1 MVAARGRGDRA
12 VTADTIIWSLSCFV
26 IASEAKQSMVQ
37 REERMDCV
45 VASLLAM
52 TNPYSNASGLEQP
65 R

>member
-1 MVAARGRGDRA
+1 MAARGGGGQNA
-12 VTADTIIWSLSCFV
+12 VTAETIIWSLSRFV

-52 TNPYSNASGLEQP
+52 TNPYGNASGLEQP

>member
-1 MVAARGRGDRA
+1 M
-12 VTADTIIWSLSCFV
+12 TAQIIVLGLPRFV

-52 TNPYSNASGLEQP
+52 TNPYGNASGLEQ
-65 R
+65 RR

>member
-1 MVAARGRGDRA
+1 V
-12 VTADTIIWSLSCFV
+12 VTAETIIWSLSRFV

-52 TNPYSNASGLEQP
+52 TNLHDKLVSLEQ
-65 R
+65 RR